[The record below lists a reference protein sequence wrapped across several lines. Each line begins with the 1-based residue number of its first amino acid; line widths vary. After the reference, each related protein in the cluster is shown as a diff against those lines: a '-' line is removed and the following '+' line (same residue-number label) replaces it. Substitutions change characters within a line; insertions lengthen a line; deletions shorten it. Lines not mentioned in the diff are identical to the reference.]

1 MRKRKNVEDEADR
14 IQALTGVPGY
24 PPGMSCPTAIPR
36 PVRLR
41 PARVRRPA
49 PSLVRATLARNDAR
63 ALERGTLV
71 AVGLE
76 SLSRIVVANRS
87 VVWCRRYGGL
97 AGLFRKDRGPS
108 KELGRA
114 LCDEVRER
122 FGCEGFL
129 TTDELPRYGIG
140 RKSRQTIL
148 TATDASSGD
157 CVVVYAYPAD
167 LARQIDEY
175 LHTRLTSML

>member
-1 MRKRKNVEDEADR
+1 
-14 IQALTGVPGY
+14 
-24 PPGMSCPTAIPR
+24 MSCGLTLPRLIHPR
-36 PVRLR
+36 PGR
-41 PARVRRPA
+41 PTRPP
-49 PSLVRATLARNDAR
+49 PSLVRATLRRNGAED
-63 ALERGTLV
+63 LERGPLV

-87 VVWCRRYGGL
+87 LVWCRRYGGL

-114 LCDEVRER
+114 LCDEVKQR

-140 RKSRQTIL
+140 RKSRRAIL
-148 TATDASSGD
+148 TAAAACAGD
-157 CVVVYAYPAD
+157 CVVVYAYSED
-167 LARQIDEY
+167 LARDIDEY
-175 LHTRLTSML
+175 LHARLCSMI

>member
-1 MRKRKNVEDEADR
+1 
-14 IQALTGVPGY
+14 
-24 PPGMSCPTAIPR
+24 MSCPIAIPR
-36 PVRLR
+36 PVRVR
-41 PARVRRPA
+41 PTRGPRSN
-49 PSLVRATLARNDAR
+49 PSLVRVTLARNGAQGV
-63 ALERGTLV
+63 ERGPLV

-76 SLSRIVVANRS
+76 SPSRIVVGNRS
-87 VVWCRRYGGL
+87 LVWCRPYGGL

-140 RKSRQTIL
+140 RDSRRAIQAAAG
-148 TATDASSGD
+148 ATSGD
-157 CVVVYAYPAD
+157 CVVVYAYTED
-167 LARQIDEY
+167 LARHIDEY
-175 LHTRLTSML
+175 LHARLSSML